1 MQTIP
6 GNINMED
13 FQTNLVKKFPQI
25 VSYHDLHIWQLSA
38 HKYIATVHIIF
49 QDSKMYAKT
58 IDEVRTHFHDHKI
71 AHVTIQ
77 PEFYDQRDN
86 VSTSSVEC
94 LVQCTHN
101 ECLDKVCCKDSM
113 TELREIS
120 VCPGATEGGHG
131 HNHKKHCNHDDH
143 DHSHHAHKK
152 HDHSHSHKHSHKHA
166 HGHSHGHGHG
176 KHELNHKH
184 TKDVANN
191 KQNEPENVPND
202 SHVTDNNVVLPES
215 KHRAENA
222 VDDKALEAANI
233 PPVSIVKDTEKMSI
247 TTSNMPEKTE
257 IFNSR
262 ETTAQALNN
271 ATTTTTDDDN

>member
-1 MQTIP
+1 
-6 GNINMED
+6 MED
-13 FQTNLVKKFPQI
+13 FQKTLVKKFPQI

-49 QDSKMYAKT
+49 QDSKLYAKT
-58 IDEVRTHFHDHKI
+58 IDEVRTHFHDHQI

-113 TELREIS
+113 TDLREIS
-120 VCPGATEGGHG
+120 VCPGATKGEHG
-131 HNHKKHCNHDDH
+131 HNQHKKQCSHDDRG
-143 DHSHHAHKK
+143 HSHNGHNK

-176 KHELNHKH
+176 HGHSHGHGKHELNHKH
-184 TKDVANN
+184 IKDVANN
-191 KQNEPENVPND
+191 KQNETEKVPND
-202 SHVTDNNVVLPES
+202 SHVTDDKVTLPES
-215 KHRAENA
+215 NHIAKDAIDN
-222 VDDKALEAANI
+222 KALEAANI
-233 PPVSIVKDTEKMSI
+233 PVKPTEKMSI
-247 TTSNMPEKTE
+247 ITSNIAEKTE
-257 IFNSR
+257 IFNSS
-262 ETTAQALNN
+262 ETTAPQPLNN
-271 ATTTTTDDDN
+271 ATTTDDDDK